1 MRRFLFHNFR
11 FVFFIDRWI
20 RQRFTPAGW
29 LVLGGLIAAGVFG
42 IDTRQTLAYQ
52 LFSLLL
58 ALLLLAIISSWFIRL
73 RLTAQRDLPRF
84 ATVGESL
91 SYRIQVQNHTGKLQL
106 GIILRDNV
114 KLHPPSFERF
124 LRAKEPG
131 HQKRNWFDNFVGY
144 PRWAWLMYISKGAE
158 IAEQSLPPIPP
169 SNTTQESE
177 KRGILGVCQEGL
189 DVKMTLTPLRR
200 GYVHFTNMTFAIS
213 EPFGLFNK
221 LYRLDKPDS
230 LLVLPK
236 RYPVH
241 DISLSGS
248 RKYQR
253 GGVHLAMSVGDAEE
267 FVSLR
272 EYRPG
277 DPLRHIHWKSWAKA
291 GKPIVKEFQEEFF
304 VRHALILDTF
314 TEQADGEFF
323 EAAVS
328 VAASFASAPR
338 SQEVLLDLMFVG
350 AQAYCFTSG
359 RGLAQVDGLLEVLAG
374 IEACID
380 QPFSQLYPLVMEH
393 AASLS
398 GCVCVL
404 LSWDDARQHLV
415 ESLKQAEIPLL
426 VIVVSQNPLEI
437 DLKKFPFV
445 HVVHTDKIAENLA
458 VL

>member
-20 RQRFTPAGW
+20 RQRFTPAGG
-29 LVLGGLIAAGVFG
+29 LVLSGLIAAGVFG

-58 ALLLLAIISSWFIRL
+58 ALLLLAIISSWFIRQ
-73 RLTAQRDLPRF
+73 RLTAQRELPKF
-84 ATVGESL
+84 ATVGEPL
-91 SYRIQVQNHTGKLQL
+91 SYRIQVQNHTDKLQL
-106 GIILRDNV
+106 GISLRDNV

-144 PRWAWLMYISKGAE
+144 PRWVWLMYISKGAE

-169 SNTTQESE
+169 SNAAPETLS
-177 KRGILGVCQEGL
+177 RGEEGL
-189 DVKMTLTPLRR
+189 DVKMLLTPLRR
-200 GYVHFTNMTFAIS
+200 GYVDFSGMTFACP
-213 EPFGLFNK
+213 EPFGLFNT
-221 LYRLDKPDS
+221 LYRIDKPDK

-241 DISLSGS
+241 NISLSGC

-277 DPLRHIHWKSWAKA
+277 DPLRHIHWKSWAKV

-314 TEQADGEFF
+314 TEQVDGEFF

-328 VAASFASAPR
+328 VAASVASSPR

-350 AQAYCFTSG
+350 TEAYCFTSG
-359 RGLAQVDGLLEVLAG
+359 RGLAQVDGLLEVLAS

-404 LSWDDARQHLV
+404 LSWDDARQHLIQ
-415 ESLKQAEIPLL
+415 SLKQAGIPLL
-426 VIVVSQNPLEI
+426 VIIVSQNPLEI
-437 DLKKFPFV
+437 DSEKFPFV
-445 HVVHTDKIAENLA
+445 HVVYTDKIAENLA
-458 VL
+458 DL